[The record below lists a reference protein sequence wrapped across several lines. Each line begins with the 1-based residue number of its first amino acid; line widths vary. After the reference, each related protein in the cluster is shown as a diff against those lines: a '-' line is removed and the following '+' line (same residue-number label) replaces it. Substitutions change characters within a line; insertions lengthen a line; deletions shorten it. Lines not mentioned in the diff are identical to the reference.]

1 MIPLLLF
8 LVGLAAIYVGTV
20 QASFSALM
28 RLSRRIQAERAGRS
42 DELGEFLEDPSRL
55 FVPVRLL
62 LGLLTGAAALLMA
75 LLAGVSVQKVGG
87 LFLGLAGFLIVCEH
101 LVPQL
106 IVRHNPQ
113 QVLEML
119 LPSFSVVCTIV
130 GPLSNGLRH
139 LARGPERQPAPG
151 VLEDERGDAD
161 AGQADE
167 ATTAAN
173 AIEGGAEHALLRSI
187 VGFGDRLVREV
198 MTPRPD
204 IVSIRSDATLADLR
218 VFFRE
223 QEYSRI
229 PIYKDDIDNVLG
241 FVFVKD
247 LIKRDDLP
255 PTDPVTAMA
264 RPAHFVPETKRVPE
278 LLKEFQ
284 HSQIQIAVV
293 VDEYGGTAGLVTLED
308 LLEELVG
315 EIRDEYDVE
324 SEPISQESDD
334 TFLVSG
340 KVGVDQVSER
350 LDIAIEGEGFETFG
364 GYLLSRLGRVPG
376 AGERFEIDDL
386 VVEVLEA
393 DRRRIQ
399 RVRVRKHVAAAEPS

>member
-1 MIPLLLF
+1 VEDP
-8 LVGLAAIYVGTV
+8 GSDAAPN
-20 QASFSALM
+20 
-28 RLSRRIQAERAGRS
+28 QAEETSTA
-42 DELGEFLEDPSRL
+42 
-55 FVPVRLL
+55 
-62 LGLLTGAAALLMA
+62 TGAM
-75 LLAGVSVQKVGG
+75 
-87 LFLGLAGFLIVCEH
+87 
-101 LVPQL
+101 
-106 IVRHNPQ
+106 
-113 QVLEML
+113 
-119 LPSFSVVCTIV
+119 
-130 GPLSNGLRH
+130 
-139 LARGPERQPAPG
+139 
-151 VLEDERGDAD
+151 
-161 AGQADE
+161 
-167 ATTAAN
+167 
-173 AIEGGAEHALLRSI
+173 EGGEDHQLLRSI

-204 IVSIRSDATLADLR
+204 IVAIKSEATVAELR
-218 VFFRE
+218 AFFRE

-229 PIYKDDIDNVLG
+229 PVYKDDIDNILG

-255 PTDPVTAMA
+255 GEASVEALV

-284 HSQIQIAVV
+284 RQQIQSAVV
-293 VDEYGGTAGLVTLED
+293 VDEYGGTAGLVTIED

-324 SEPISQESDD
+324 SEPISQEGDD

-340 KVGVDQVSER
+340 KVGVDQVSNR

-376 AGERFEIDDL
+376 TGERFEVDDL
-386 VVEVLEA
+386 DVEVIEA

-399 RVRVRKHVAAAEPS
+399 RVRVRKRATAHDAG